1 MQIHVM
7 NSIVELWRWYNAV
20 AEPLKEFRTQHEELG
35 RRLGLSLYDT
45 YQHLYKTLRE
55 KGSKGDIETARN
67 IAVGAMLKIE
77 DRDVICDIY
86 ESIFTI
92 LNDTEKARH
101 QKVLARNVTNSQADV
116 DARIQELS
124 LIAERTKNQLIALNA
139 YTERLKRRTWW
150 QRLLNKGVVLK

>member
-1 MQIHVM
+1 MD
-7 NSIVELWRWYNAV
+7 SIVELWRWYNAV

-35 RRLGLSLYDT
+35 RRLGRGLYDT
-45 YQHLYKTLRE
+45 YQNIYKTLRE
-55 KGSKGDIETARN
+55 QGSKGDIETARN
-67 IAVGAMLKIE
+67 IALGVLLKIE

-86 ESIFTI
+86 KSIFTI
-92 LNDTEKARH
+92 LNDTKKARH
-101 QKVLARNVTNSQADV
+101 QKVLERNVTNSQADV

-124 LIAERTKNQLIALNA
+124 RKAERVENQLIALNA

>member
-1 MQIHVM
+1 M

-35 RRLGLSLYDT
+35 RRLGYDT
-45 YQHLYKTLRE
+45 YQHLYNKLRE

-92 LNDTEKARH
+92 LNDTEKARY

-124 LIAERTKNQLIALNA
+124 LIAERTKNELIALNA

-150 QRLLNKGVVLK
+150 QRLRNKGVVLK

>member
-1 MQIHVM
+1 M

-45 YQHLYKTLRE
+45 YQHLYNKLRD

-67 IAVGAMLKIE
+67 IAIGTLLKLE

-86 ESIFTI
+86 KSIFTI

-101 QKVLARNVTNSQADV
+101 QKVLARNVTNSNADV

-124 LIAERTKNQLIALNA
+124 LIAERTKNELIALNT

-150 QRLLNKGVVLK
+150 QRLLNKEPY

>member
-1 MQIHVM
+1 
-7 NSIVELWRWYNAV
+7 
-20 AEPLKEFRTQHEELG
+20 
-35 RRLGLSLYDT
+35 
-45 YQHLYKTLRE
+45 
-55 KGSKGDIETARN
+55 
-67 IAVGAMLKIE
+67 MLKME

-86 ESIFTI
+86 KSILTI

-101 QKVLARNVTNSQADV
+101 QKVLERNVTNSQADV

-124 LIAERTKNQLIALNA
+124 RKAERVKNQLIALNA

>member
-7 NSIVELWRWYNAV
+7 NSIVDLWRWYNAV
-20 AEPLKEFRTQHEELG
+20 YEPLKKFRLEHEALG
-35 RRLGLSLYDT
+35 KRLGLSLYDT
-45 YQHLYKTLRE
+45 YQHFYPTLIE

-67 IAVGAMLKIE
+67 IALGAMLELK

-86 ESIFTI
+86 KSIFTI

-116 DARIQELS
+116 DGRIHELS
-124 LIAERTKNQLIALNA
+124 LIAERAQNELTALKA

-150 QRLLNKGVVLK
+150 QRLMNREPY

>member
-1 MQIHVM
+1 M

-35 RRLGLSLYDT
+35 RRLDLSLYDID
-45 YQHLYKTLRE
+45 QHLYNKLRE
-55 KGSKGDIETARN
+55 KGSKGDIETVRN
-67 IAVGAMLKIE
+67 IALSVLLKLE

-86 ESIFTI
+86 KSIFTI
-92 LNDTEKARH
+92 LNDTEKARQH
-101 QKVLARNVTNSQADV
+101 KVLERNVTNSNADV

-124 LIAERTKNQLIALNA
+124 RKAERAVNELIALNA

>member
-1 MQIHVM
+1 M

-45 YQHLYKTLRE
+45 YQHLYNKLRD

-67 IAVGAMLKIE
+67 IAVGALLKLE

-92 LNDTEKARH
+92 LSDTEKARH
-101 QKVLARNVTNSQADV
+101 QKVLARNVTNSNADV

>member
-1 MQIHVM
+1 M

-35 RRLGLSLYDT
+35 RRLSIRYDT
-45 YQHLYKTLRE
+45 YQHLYNTLRE
-55 KGSKGDIETARN
+55 KGSKGDTETARN
-67 IAVGAMLKIE
+67 IVLGVLLKIE

-86 ESIFTI
+86 KSIFTI
-92 LNDTEKARH
+92 LNDTEKARL
-101 QKVLARNVTNSQADV
+101 QRVLARNVTNSNADV

-124 LIAERTKNQLIALNA
+124 LIAERTKNELIALNT

-150 QRLLNKGVVLK
+150 QRLLNKEPY

>member
-45 YQHLYKTLRE
+45 YQHLYNKLRD

-67 IAVGAMLKIE
+67 IAIGTLLKLE

-86 ESIFTI
+86 KSIFTI

-101 QKVLARNVTNSQADV
+101 QKVLARNVTNSNADV

-124 LIAERTKNQLIALNA
+124 LIAERTKNELIALNT

-150 QRLLNKGVVLK
+150 QRLLNKEPY

>member
-1 MQIHVM
+1 MD
-7 NSIVELWRWYNAV
+7 SIVELWRWYNAV

-35 RRLGLSLYDT
+35 RRLGLSLYDI
-45 YQHLYKTLRE
+45 YQHLYNKLRE

-67 IAVGAMLKIE
+67 IAIGTLLKLE

-86 ESIFTI
+86 KSIFTI

-101 QKVLARNVTNSQADV
+101 QKVLARNVTNSNADV

-124 LIAERTKNQLIALNA
+124 LIAERTKNELIALNA
-139 YTERLKRRTWW
+139 YTERLKRRTLW
-150 QRLLNKGVVLK
+150 QRMLNKGVVLK

>member
-1 MQIHVM
+1 M

-101 QKVLARNVTNSQADV
+101 QEVLACNVTNSQADV